1 MQEIIRTKNEYG
13 GFLPLELNPGN
24 EYFVEYEDMLC
35 RFNSVKAALNY
46 LIIRLGG
53 GAKKRYIHSI
63 LLLSINN
70 RGN

>member
-53 GAKKRYIHSI
+53 GEKEIYTFHIITVHQQ
-63 LLLSINN
+63 
-70 RGN
+70 